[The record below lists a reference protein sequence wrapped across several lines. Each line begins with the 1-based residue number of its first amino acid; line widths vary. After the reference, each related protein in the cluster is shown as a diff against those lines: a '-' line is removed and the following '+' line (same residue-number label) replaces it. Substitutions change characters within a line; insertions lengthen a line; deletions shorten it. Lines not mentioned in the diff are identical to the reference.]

1 MNKKDLFIVMISAV
15 VGAFTSAM
23 LYILLL
29 TPAYQHS
36 PSFYI
41 SVGLGG
47 AVAVSLVMGYL
58 RKNKRI

>member
-1 MNKKDLFIVMISAV
+1 MNKKDLLVVVVSAAVGTFASAV
-15 VGAFTSAM
+15 
-23 LYILLL
+23 LYILLT
-29 TPAYQHS
+29 TPTYQHS